1 MDKDGELDKYEDWRL
16 TVEQRAK
23 DLADQLVND
32 TEMVEV
38 VVDKDKKT
46 TVEVPK
52 GITKIAGL
60 MSVSYTHLAITKRF
74 S

>member
-32 TEMVEV
+32 TEMVE
-38 VVDKDKKT
+38 DCC
-46 TVEVPK
+46 
-52 GITKIAGL
+52 
-60 MSVSYTHLAITKRF
+60 
-74 S
+74 